1 MPTVV
6 ELKDALRSMGL
17 KLVGDKAELA
27 ARLDRARAGRS
38 LDSNR
43 SRAAAAKASV
53 ENVVRDMANLKLAT
67 RVLNARANRV
77 PAPAPRAHDFSK
89 MTVVQLRE
97 HLRRAGKSTTGGRDE
112 LERRARGFPDLPPK
126 PARPSPANANAA
138 QRAIFDRVS
147 AKVTAAFD
155 EFERLGPWS
164 SPALTPANLR
174 DKTRRTDIRKFEL
187 LRDANWL
194 LAELDIIESDSA
206 LAREQNAF
214 LRAASRKHDALVDAA
229 PADLRFHIVA

>member
-1 MPTVV
+1 MGV
-6 ELKDALRSMGL
+6 ERRPAR
-17 KLVGDKAELA
+17 VPA
-27 ARLDRARAGRS
+27 ARSRRLLHTS
-38 LDSNR
+38 LLSSQR
-43 SRAAAAKASV
+43 HLVHQQAAAV
-53 ENVVRDMANLKLAT
+53 GGPGENERLG
-67 RVLNARANRV
+67 ARR

-155 EFERLGPWS
+155 EFERLG
-164 SPALTPANLR
+164 
-174 DKTRRTDIRKFEL
+174 
-187 LRDANWL
+187 
-194 LAELDIIESDSA
+194 
-206 LAREQNAF
+206 
-214 LRAASRKHDALVDAA
+214 DAA
-229 PADLRFHIVA
+229 VDLGAR